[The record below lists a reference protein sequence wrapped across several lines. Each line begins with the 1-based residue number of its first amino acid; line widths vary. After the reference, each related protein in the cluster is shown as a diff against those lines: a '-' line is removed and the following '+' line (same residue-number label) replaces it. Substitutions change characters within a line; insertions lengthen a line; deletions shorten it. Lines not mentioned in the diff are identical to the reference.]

1 MSRFPSVSLRSR
13 LMMVVILA
21 VLPAL
26 IVTFYSGLRQ
36 RQRALAD
43 TRATALALARDLS
56 DAQEEIVGNTHR
68 ILVTLAQLPQVI
80 RRDPEASTAVLARLL
95 RLSEG
100 STNIVAC
107 DSTGH
112 AFASV
117 TSLVRSINFSDR
129 EWFQRAIQ
137 THSFVISDFLIGRI
151 NGKPEV
157 ILAYP
162 VVDDSGHLQGVLH
175 TALRIDWLN
184 RFIAKRNLPQGVTG
198 SVIDR
203 NGTVLAH
210 YPHPEQFIGKS
221 AAEIPVVKRVL
232 DEIEG
237 VAELPGLNGEA
248 YVFGYASLRKVPGS
262 MHTVVGTP

>member
-107 DSTGH
+107 DSAGQV
-112 AFASV
+112 FANVIPLIQPISY
-117 TSLVRSINFSDR
+117 SDR
-129 EWFQRAIQ
+129 EWFQRVLQ

-157 ILAYP
+157 ILANP